1 MLTVSSLLFD
11 TTMPSKSASSV
22 HAKHRP
28 QRTSTNSVGSEIVAA
43 PMESVHIA
51 VLGAPGVG
59 KTSLIEQHVTC
70 RFPEVSKPTTVASVY
85 TAAAVLD
92 SQLFEINIIDMPTI
106 PFYPLEDS
114 IKRPSEE
121 EMNAYATAI
130 SAAEALIF
138 VYDISSPDTFE
149 YIRELREH
157 ILECYEEDTEVPF
170 MVVGN
175 KQDLDSKRHPRRH
188 YSQVVKKTWKCGYLE
203 CSAKFNWRV
212 VTLFSEVMRMITGT
226 NGKDSHS
233 SGKIR
238 LLKNKKCSIM

>member
-1 MLTVSSLLFD
+1 MLHVSSLLID
-11 TTMPSKSASSV
+11 TAMPAKSASSAT
-22 HAKHRP
+22 HKHRT
-28 QRTSTNSVGSEIVAA
+28 QRMSGNSVGSEIVAA
-43 PMESVHIA
+43 PMESVHIV

-70 RFPEVSKPTTVASVY
+70 RFPEIPKPTTVASVY
-85 TAAAVLD
+85 TTAAVLD
-92 SQLFEINIIDMPTI
+92 SQLFEINIVDMPTI

-114 IKRPSEE
+114 IRRPSED
-121 EMNAYATAI
+121 EMNGYASAI

-138 VYDISSPDTFE
+138 VYDINSPDTFE

-157 ILECYEEDTEVPF
+157 ILDCYEDDAEVPF

-188 YSQVVKKTWKCGYLE
+188 YSQVVRKSWKCGYLE

-226 NGKDSHS
+226 NSKDSHS